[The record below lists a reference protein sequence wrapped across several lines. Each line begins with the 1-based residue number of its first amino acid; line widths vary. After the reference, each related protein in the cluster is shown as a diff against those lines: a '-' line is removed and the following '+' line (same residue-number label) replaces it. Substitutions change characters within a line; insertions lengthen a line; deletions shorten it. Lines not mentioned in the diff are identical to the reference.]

1 MSVGAAGPLVVTY
14 PLSERSRAIVAEE
27 LGGAAAAVYLADLAS
42 PERAAALRAAGA
54 LLAHDTSKELAPAEI
69 PLIRN
74 AKLLQFTAAGI
85 DWVPTRHLPAELPI
99 AANKGGGTEP
109 MFEHIAALAL
119 AAAKRLFIEHDNLKR
134 GDFNQR
140 SSNKMLRGGVCRTI
154 PFRRSRP
161 AVRPQPRCLADQR
174 SRPQ

>member
-27 LGGAAAAVYLADLAS
+27 LGGAAAAVYLADLAP
-42 PERAAALRAAGA
+42 PERAAALRGAGA
-54 LLAHDTSKELAPAEI
+54 LLAHDTSKELAPADPADPERKALAVHRCRHRLGAD
-69 PLIRN
+69 P
-74 AKLLQFTAAGI
+74 
-85 DWVPTRHLPAELPI
+85 HLPAELPI

-109 MFEHIAALAL
+109 TSEHIAALAL

-140 SSNKMLRGGVCRTI
+140 SSTKMLRGGVCGILGFGNVGVATTRLMRA
-154 PFRRSRP
+154 FGM
-161 AVRPQPRCLADQR
+161 
-174 SRPQ
+174 